1 MRLQAAETVDLK
13 RSHHKVDLA
22 IIMLREVSQTEKG
35 EDPML
40 SHTWDTDLKATDR
53 TDRQRCGDVGS
64 RPGVTRGEGDG
75 EVDGVKGVRDMATER
90 NLATGC
96 SHSVLCVCRCWI
108 IRWKVTG
115 FR

>member
-1 MRLQAAETVDLK
+1 MHLQAAETVDLK

-53 TDRQRCGDVGS
+53 TDRDAETWAVDQGLPEG
-64 RPGVTRGEGDG
+64 RGMG
-75 EVDGVKGVRDMATER
+75 K
-90 NLATGC
+90 
-96 SHSVLCVCRCWI
+96 
-108 IRWKVTG
+108 
-115 FR
+115 

>member
-1 MRLQAAETVDLK
+1 MHLQAAETVDLK

-53 TDRQRCGDVGS
+53 TDRQRCGEWAVDQGL
-64 RPGVTRGEGDG
+64 PEGRGMG
-75 EVDGVKGVRDMATER
+75 K
-90 NLATGC
+90 
-96 SHSVLCVCRCWI
+96 
-108 IRWKVTG
+108 
-115 FR
+115 